1 MILFKNGKENLID
14 ILDFKILTIKK
25 NKNNLIELKKY
36 FIEFKIPVIP
46 IRAKDLIKQ
55 FNLKEGKA
63 PKERTADPGCN
74 PDFMPCIQAVQIN
87 INDKLNFLGWLAL
100 FYELQNKSKI
110 VSLTAYSKNVASI
123 LDNHCDIIL
132 VGDSLGSVLY
142 NYKSTKEVTLN
153 TMIEHSKSVRMGIKK
168 SLMIVDMPHNTYRTP
183 KEALKNA
190 KQIMKKTK
198 CDGVK
203 LEGGKKIYETIK
215 TLVKNKIPV
224 MGHLGLLP
232 QSDKTFKFKGKKKLE
247 RNNIIRDSQLLEK
260 AGVFSIVLEC
270 VETSLAK
277 LVTQNLKIPTI
288 GIGASKYCDGQI
300 LVLDDLIGLNPMN
313 YKFVKKYAN
322 IRKDISKAVSSY
334 SKEVRKIKFPNKKNS
349 F

>member
-1 MILFKNGKENLID
+1 MSK
-14 ILDFKILTIKK
+14 IKK
-25 NKNNLIELKKY
+25 FIAKK
-36 FIEFKIPVIP
+36 
-46 IRAKDLIKQ
+46 
-55 FNLKEGKA
+55 
-63 PKERTADPGCN
+63 
-74 PDFMPCIQAVQIN
+74 
-87 INDKLNFLGWLAL
+87 
-100 FYELQNKSKI
+100 NKSKI
-110 VSLTAYSKNVASI
+110 VSLTAYSKNIASI
-123 LDNHCDIIL
+123 LDNYCDLIL

-142 NYKSTKEVTLN
+142 NYKSTREVTLS

-183 KEALKNA
+183 KEAVKNA

-203 LEGGKKIYETIK
+203 LEGGKKIYEIIK
-215 TLVKNKIPV
+215 SLVNNKIPV

-277 LVTQNLKIPTI
+277 LVTQKLKIPTI

-300 LVLDDLIGLNPMN
+300 LVFDDLIGLNPTN

-322 IRKDISKAVSSY
+322 IRNNISKAVSNY